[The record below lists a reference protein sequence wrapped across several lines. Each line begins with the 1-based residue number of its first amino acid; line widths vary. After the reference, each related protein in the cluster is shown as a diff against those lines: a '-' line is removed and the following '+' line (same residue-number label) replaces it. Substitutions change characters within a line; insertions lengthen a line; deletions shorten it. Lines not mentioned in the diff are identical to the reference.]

1 MSDEYSRYPTKTVRG
16 LLIIIISSF
25 IIVRSHLDMVTIIVR
40 MRMLHVLVVMYY
52 VISSPSVYCEQCQG
66 TCQIGRVQGL
76 KFADCFNRDLP
87 RVPQC
92 LPGGI
97 EILDLSR
104 NRIREINEDDLS
116 SYSYLE
122 ILYLADNALI
132 EINEHALEYLTSLH
146 TVDLASTSLYKI
158 PSSLFSL
165 PVLRKLLLGGI
176 KNPSM
181 VHDIEEASPVTSPL
195 IYLDLSNDKL
205 WRLPIL
211 GEVPTSLQSARIH
224 RYQWLTSR
232 HVKYTPFNC
241 QHFGVECTNEVPIHD
256 LNIFNSCRRL
266 HETQQAQIY
275 KKKLLTNVGISMGT
289 ILLFL
294 LIVLYFIVRRHRKQ
308 KKKTQEQAQKQR
320 KEAID
325 DLL

>member
-1 MSDEYSRYPTKTVRG
+1 MFT
-16 LLIIIISSF
+16 F
-25 IIVRSHLDMVTIIVR
+25 
-40 MRMLHVLVVMYY
+40 
-52 VISSPSVYCEQCQG
+52 Q
-66 TCQIGRVQGL
+66 
-76 KFADCFNRDLP
+76 
-87 RVPQC
+87 
-92 LPGGI
+92 
-97 EILDLSR
+97 ILDLSR

-211 GEVPTSLQSARIH
+211 GEVPTLEYYNVSSNTNVKLNTTMFAGLCNLREFIDVNFTAKFDNLCDC
-224 RYQWLTSR
+224 YVLDQWLTSR

-241 QHFGVECTNEVPIHD
+241 QHFG
-256 LNIFNSCRRL
+256 
-266 HETQQAQIY
+266 
-275 KKKLLTNVGISMGT
+275 K
-289 ILLFL
+289 
-294 LIVLYFIVRRHRKQ
+294 
-308 KKKTQEQAQKQR
+308 
-320 KEAID
+320 
-325 DLL
+325 